1 MAADP
6 QLVRLFARGWAMTRG
21 LQPPEPRHGG
31 HYTFV
36 GEPDQEARYIFAAL
50 DAAAIGTLSRSIC
63 KPWIYL
69 KICEQPEV
77 VRAVLPPHW
86 AIRQPPSWIMT
97 KALAPANAP
106 LPEGY
111 SLRIE
116 DDGEILG
123 ASVHYGDEAVARGR
137 IALLGDTA
145 LFDQIST
152 DEPHRRKGLGRTR
165 MQALSNAA
173 IDRRAPK
180 GLLSATEMG
189 RWLYQSIGWS
199 VHSPYTSA
207 VITD

>member
-6 QLVRLFARGWAMTRG
+6 QLVTLFARGWAMTRG
-21 LQPPEPRHGG
+21 LPPPEPRHGS
-31 HYTFV
+31 HYIFV
-36 GEPDQEARYIFAAL
+36 GKPDQEARYIFAAL
-50 DAAAIGTLSRSIC
+50 DAATIGTLSRRIR
-63 KPWIYL
+63 KPWIYF
-69 KICEQPEV
+69 KICEHPDA

-97 KALAPANAP
+97 KMLAPANAR

-111 SLRIE
+111 TLRIG
-116 DDGEILG
+116 DDGEILR
-123 ASVHYGDEAVARGR
+123 ASVHYEDEAVARGR
-137 IALLGDTA
+137 IALLGETA

-152 DEPHRRKGLGRTR
+152 DEPHRRKGLGRTL
-165 MQALSNAA
+165 MQVLSNAA
-173 IDRRAPK
+173 IDQRAPK

-207 VITD
+207 VIPG